1 MSTLLGCTG
10 DCADYEEEWKEMGA
24 DLTQSDQIFGA
35 QCYCPI
41 SDLDHADFAYE
52 WMFEGQTH
60 YTGMPFVGF
69 GEGNL
74 SPFAQSLSRKMGEKY
89 VEYFNSLELKNP
101 DTGELLKIAKD
112 HGGNGSVWLKKQL
125 EKAADKYVTKF
136 PEKRQELEQY
146 SSASFQ
152 GWKNMYFFYK
162 RNGTGLS

>member
-1 MSTLLGCTG
+1 MRKSSCIRADLKAGIRFLKMNAVCFLGNMERIISVGISAGGAMSTLLGCTG

-74 SPFAQSLSRKMGEKY
+74 SRLHK
-89 VEYFNSLELKNP
+89 V
-101 DTGELLKIAKD
+101 
-112 HGGNGSVWLKKQL
+112 
-125 EKAADKYVTKF
+125 F
-136 PEKRQELEQY
+136 PGKWE
-146 SSASFQ
+146 
-152 GWKNMYFFYK
+152 KNMWNILT
-162 RNGTGLS
+162 RWS